1 MEQAGVFRP
10 ETVTI
15 SIDLPKAMRKQL
27 DFLHE
32 VDANPWLH
40 SEPYLRNAIRRYET
54 CWLPLAASCSNL
66 QPPLD
71 VHWVWH
77 VHMLA
82 PYYYETDCLA
92 LVNTTVQHD
101 LPEDQRRG
109 LTTTRQLWEERY
121 SEPFMVDSQSEL
133 DDRLQKYRTR
143 CSYDIKA
150 AVSRQKVFYYQVSL
164 PHYRDN
170 KFLGT
175 AVRRYK
181 KFLFLK
187 QQNPNAFLVPCYDV
201 DLAWHAHQLRP
212 DAYKKDTTACLGRMF
227 NHDDNVGDRS
237 PNSKLS
243 EGDRNTRQLWKAV
256 FGEQFAISGA
266 MYRGEPPCGKLDTLD
281 EEDIL
286 KLSTNVSRVSLKGIR
301 LENLEDGQNIQ
312 TKLTVE
318 GETSSKCLMKHRGPL
333 TDFAGEKQFTLD
345 TRVHNTLKLTVKR
358 KKGLFHCGHS
368 TQLASFKVPLSGA
381 INSKT
386 VAFNLADETR
396 KETHPRATITAALGK
411 SRCRPIVLKL
421 ELGSFEKVSNP
432 EHIEQLWRPGPLQ
445 QLPPGVPNT
454 LYVANHRLVTA
465 NKSCYLHGVA
475 YHKYGSK
482 CDKFNQYQL

>member
-1 MEQAGVFRP
+1 MAQVSVISQ
-10 ETVTI
+10 ETSFTI

-27 DFLHE
+27 EFLHE

-54 CWLPLAASCSNL
+54 CWLPLAASRSDL
-66 QPPLD
+66 QPPVD

-82 PYYYETDCLA
+82 PYFYETDCLA

-101 LPEDQRRG
+101 LPEDQQRG
-109 LTTTRQLWEERY
+109 LTTTRRLWEERY
-121 SEPFMVDSQSEL
+121 SEPFIVDSQSDL
-133 DDRLQKYRTR
+133 DDRLRRYRTK
-143 CSYDIKA
+143 CSYDIEA
-150 AVSRQKVFYYQVSL
+150 AVARQKVFYYQVSL

-170 KFLGT
+170 KFLDT

-187 QQNPNAFLVPCYDV
+187 RQNPNAFLVPCYDV

-212 DAYKKDTTACLGRMF
+212 DVYKKDSTAFLGRMF

-243 EGDRNTRQLWKAV
+243 EGDKNTRQLWKAA

-266 MYRGEPPCGKLDTLD
+266 MYRGEPPCGKLHTLGQ
-281 EEDIL
+281 EDIFN
-286 KLSTNVSRVSLKGIR
+286 LSTNVSKISLTGVR
-301 LENLEDGQNIQ
+301 LHNLEDGHNIQ

-318 GETSSKCLMKHRGPL
+318 GATSSKCLMKRRGPL
-333 TDFAGEKQFTLD
+333 TDFAVEKQFTLD

-358 KKGLFHCGHS
+358 KKGLFHRGHS

-381 INSKT
+381 IKPTT
-386 VAFNLADETR
+386 VAFHLIDEKR
-396 KETHPRATITAALGK
+396 REETGPRAMITAALGK

-421 ELGSFEKVSNP
+421 EPGSFEKVSNP
-432 EHIEQLWRPGPLQ
+432 EDIEQLWGPVPLP
-445 QLPPGVPNT
+445 QLPPDVSNS
-454 LYVANHRLVTA
+454 LYVANHRSVTA
-465 NKSCYLHGVA
+465 SNSCCLHGVA
-475 YHKYGSK
+475 YHKSGSK
-482 CDKFNQYQL
+482 CDKFY